1 MDKFTTGTADFV
13 KQINNSLIERGQLID
28 SMEILLDK
36 VSDFSVEESH
46 CKSDFRKIQSLLEVL
61 LVSFKNNQAVDEDLA
76 AMFEQK
82 YLFPNKRE
90 LTTEKRKLDMASM
103 QL

>member
-36 VSDFSVEESH
+36 ASDFSAEEPH

-61 LVSFKNNQAVDEDLA
+61 LVSFKNNQAVDEDLV

-82 YLFPNKRE
+82 YLFPHKRE
-90 LTTEKRKLDMASM
+90 IIIEQEK
-103 QL
+103 